1 MERMG
6 PGDLRIHFISILPCE
21 IQISIFPICKMGI
34 VIAPGWSRI
43 AKHHMNISYER
54 ANPN

>member
-34 VIAPGWSRI
+34 VIAPGDGQGSQSTI
-43 AKHHMNISYER
+43 
-54 ANPN
+54 

>member
-34 VIAPGWSRI
+34 VIAPRDGQGLQSTI
-43 AKHHMNISYER
+43 
-54 ANPN
+54 